1 MAGLNKFISYLD
13 KKMITSGFAK
23 YIEADRWNKSK
34 KEEWRAKEQINHIVR
49 SNYLVKF
56 PFNAL
61 E

>member
-1 MAGLNKFISYLD
+1 
-13 KKMITSGFAK
+13 MITSGFAK